1 MWLLAHGAMVGF
13 VDVVLCVFL
22 KLASRMFEESW
33 TVLEDCGNKH
43 VVRQLQTAIARKG
56 FGFRG
61 KVIHAH
67 THNYIYNNNNTNS
80 NIKISLPPNFLGVL
94 VLGGI

>member
-56 FGFRG
+56 LGFRG

-67 THNYIYNNNNTNS
+67 THIIIYIITT
-80 NIKISLPPNFLGVL
+80 ILIAILISLPPNFLGVL